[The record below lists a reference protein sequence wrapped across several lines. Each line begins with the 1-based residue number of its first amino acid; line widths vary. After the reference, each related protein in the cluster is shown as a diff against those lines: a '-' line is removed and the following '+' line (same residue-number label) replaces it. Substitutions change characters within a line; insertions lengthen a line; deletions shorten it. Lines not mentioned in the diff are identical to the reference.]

1 MHHHPL
7 ELVQFKLTMSS
18 SILLRSSIRSFRIL
32 QPITRPL
39 RQFPTIQKFRPVVA
53 APVFAQRRHYAAGGT
68 LPKDEVE
75 KRIVEIL
82 KGFDKVT
89 DPAKVALSL
98 LPQAMSVD

>member
-1 MHHHPL
+1 
-7 ELVQFKLTMSS
+7 MSS

-39 RQFPTIQKFRPVVA
+39 RQFPIIQKFRPVVA